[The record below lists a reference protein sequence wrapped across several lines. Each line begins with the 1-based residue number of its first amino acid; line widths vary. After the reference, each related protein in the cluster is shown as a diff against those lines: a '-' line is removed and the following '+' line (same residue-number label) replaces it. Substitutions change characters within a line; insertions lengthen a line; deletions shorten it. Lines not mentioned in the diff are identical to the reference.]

1 MTSTVGPFD
10 LAKSMDVEF
19 GGEEHEAAIATAL
32 KAAHDHGKKAA
43 IFCMDGAQAARR
55 IDQGFD
61 AASIATDTD
70 SLMREFGRQL
80 EGVNKRET
88 KKAAA

>member
-1 MTSTVGPFD
+1 
-10 LAKSMDVEF
+10 MDVEF
-19 GGEEHEAAIATAL
+19 GGKEHEEAIAKVL
-32 KAAHDHGKKAA
+32 KTVHAAGKKAA

-70 SLMREFGRQL
+70 SLMREFGRQI
-80 EGVNKRET
+80 EAVGQRKT
-88 KKAAA
+88 KKAKV